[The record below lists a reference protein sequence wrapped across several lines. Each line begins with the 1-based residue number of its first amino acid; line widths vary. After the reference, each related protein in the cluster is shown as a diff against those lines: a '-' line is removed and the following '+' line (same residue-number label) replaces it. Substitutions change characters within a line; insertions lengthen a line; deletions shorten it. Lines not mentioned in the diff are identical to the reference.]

1 MHPAPLRVVLL
12 TPPGRGAVATVRIE
26 GPGACDRI
34 DSHFRPASK
43 RPIAELPGNRL
54 AFGWFQLGTEVYD
67 EVIVRRP
74 EKDIVEIHCHGGP
87 AVVERLIDVLKEE
100 DGERLP
106 ANDWLQATHASP
118 IVAAAHAALGNT
130 TTLRAAAILLDQ
142 YHGALDRAL
151 EETLDQLRRE
161 EVDAAADHIR
171 QLLAVAPC
179 GCHLHRPW
187 PVVLAGRPN
196 VGKSSLMNA
205 LVGYGRA
212 IVHETPGTT
221 RDLVTAK
228 TALNGWP
235 VEFCDT
241 AGLRAAEQAIEQ
253 QGIGLTHRQLESAAL
268 VLLVFDATKPWSEA
282 DAELCRLC
290 PDALLVFN
298 KIDLGE
304 ASVGSRPAGQA
315 VSAVEGHG
323 IDHLIETIADR
334 LVPRPPAS
342 QQAVPFLDEH
352 VTALRAAAEALV
364 SGDTDVAVNWISGLL
379 RSPCQAES
387 SET

>member
-1 MHPAPLRVVLL
+1 MHSAPLRVILL
-12 TPPGRGAVATVRIE
+12 TPPGRGAVATVRVE
-26 GPGACDRI
+26 GRGACHRV
-34 DSHFRPASK
+34 DSHFRPASN
-43 RPIAELPGNRL
+43 RPIAELSADRL
-54 AFGWFQLGTEVYD
+54 AFGRFQLGTEVYD

-87 AVVERLIDVLKEE
+87 AVVERLIDVLTEE
-100 DGERLP
+100 DGERIS

-118 IVAAAHAALGNT
+118 IAAAAHAALGNT
-130 TTLRAAAILLDQ
+130 TTLRAATILLDQ

-151 EETLDQLRRE
+151 QEILNQLRSN
-161 EVDAAADHIR
+161 EVDAAADHIQR
-171 QLLAVAPC
+171 LLAVAPC
-179 GCHLHRPW
+179 GCHLQRPW
-187 PVVLAGRPN
+187 RVVLAGRPN

-221 RDLVTAK
+221 RDLVTAR

-241 AGLRAAEQAIEQ
+241 AGLRTAEHVIEQ
-253 QGIGLTHRQLESAAL
+253 QGIGLAHRQLDSAAL
-268 VLLVFDATKPWSEA
+268 VLLVFDATESWSKA

-304 ASVGSRPAGQA
+304 ASLDSRPAGQP

-323 IDHLIETIADR
+323 IDHLIETIARR
-334 LVPRPPAS
+334 LVPSPPAP

-352 VTALRAAAEALV
+352 VTALRAAAEALEQ
-364 SGDTDVAVNWISGLL
+364 GDSTRAACSLGDLL
-379 RSPCQAES
+379 SK
-387 SET
+387 

>member
-1 MHPAPLRVVLL
+1 MHSSPLRVVLL

-26 GPGACDRI
+26 GPGACDRV
-34 DSHFRPASK
+34 DAHFRPASK
-43 RPIAELPGNRL
+43 RPIAELSSDRL
-54 AFGWFQLGTEVYD
+54 AFGRFQLGTEVYD
-67 EVIVRRP
+67 EVIVRQP
-74 EKDIVEIHCHGGP
+74 EKHVVEIHCHGGP
-87 AVVERLIDVLKEE
+87 AVVERLIDVLTGE
-100 DGERLP
+100 DGKRIP

-118 IVAAAHAALGNT
+118 IAAAAHAALGNT
-130 TTLRAAAILLDQ
+130 TTLRAATILLDQ

-151 EETLDQLRRE
+151 RETLDQLRRE
-161 EVDAAADHIR
+161 EVDAAADHIQ
-171 QLLAVAPC
+171 QLLAVALC
-179 GCHLHRPW
+179 GCHLRRPW

-205 LVGYGRA
+205 LVGYSRA

-268 VLLVFDATKPWSEA
+268 VLLVFDATNPWSEA

-304 ASVGSRPAGQA
+304 AAADSRPAGQA
-315 VSAVEGHG
+315 VSAIKGHG
-323 IDHLIETIADR
+323 IDHLIETIANR
-334 LVPRPPAS
+334 LVPSPPAR
-342 QQAVPFLDEH
+342 QQAVPFLDGH
-352 VTALRAAAEALV
+352 VTALRAAAKALEK
-364 SGDTDVAVNWISGLL
+364 GDSTRAACSLEDLL
-379 RSPCQAES
+379 SK
-387 SET
+387 